1 MTLRLGWFTTAR
13 GPGSRAMFEY
23 VARAAAEGGLDAEF
37 AFVFCNRD
45 RGEAAATDAFLDLAA
60 GFGAP
65 VVARSSVAFRKAAGG
80 ERSRPGEPLP
90 AWRLDYDRAVAEAIA
105 PYPFD
110 LGVLAGYM
118 LIVERELVR
127 RHALLNLHPALPGGP
142 AGVWRDVIRRLIREG
157 AAESG
162 AMAHLA
168 VPEVDAGPPAAY
180 CRYPLRD
187 EPLEALRRDLPAPPG
202 DLGDADLEASALFAA
217 IRERGAAREAPLL
230 AAAVAQF
237 AAGALRAADG
247 RLLDGAGRP
256 APPLDVTAQVE
267 ARLAAGGG
275 RRRTPLPC

>member
-23 VARAAAEGGLDAEF
+23 VARAIGAGELDASV
-37 AFVFCNRD
+37 AFVFCNRE
-45 RGEAAATDAFLDLAA
+45 RGEAAATDAFLDLAE
-60 GFGAP
+60 GFGVP
-65 VVARSSVAFRKAAGG
+65 VVARSSVAYRKAVGG
-80 ERSRPGEPLP
+80 ARSRPGEPLP

-105 PYPFD
+105 PHPFD
-110 LGVLAGYM
+110 LGVLAGYL

-127 RHALLNLHPALPGGP
+127 RRALLNLHPALPGGP

-162 AMAHLA
+162 VMAHLA

-187 EPLEALRRDLPAPPG
+187 EPLEALRRALPAPPEA
-202 DLGDADLEASALFAA
+202 LGDADLEASALFAA
-217 IRERGAAREAPLL
+217 VRERGAAREAPLL

-247 RLLDGAGRP
+247 RLLGADGRP

-267 ARLAAGGG
+267 ARLAAASG
-275 RRRTPLPC
+275 